1 MLDFTPLR
9 RGGAAVVCL
18 ACAAVAAAQTSPPPV
33 SDRAAILGAA
43 RELMLKARYC
53 GLITLGPDGHPQA
66 RLVDALAPEA
76 DLGVWIATNPAT
88 RKVREIRADGRVTLF
103 YADAPHGYV
112 TLIGRATLV
121 SDPAEKARRWKDDW
135 APFYKDRNRGDDY
148 QLIRVVPSRVEVVSY
163 THGVLNDPQ
172 TWRPQAVEL
181 P

>member
-1 MLDFTPLR
+1 
-9 RGGAAVVCL
+9 
-18 ACAAVAAAQTSPPPV
+18 
-33 SDRAAILGAA
+33 
-43 RELMLKARYC
+43 MLKSRYC

-76 DLGVWIATNPAT
+76 DLSVWIATNPAT
-88 RKVREIRADGRVTLF
+88 RKVQEIRADARVTLF

-112 TLIGRATLV
+112 TLIGRAALV
-121 SDPAEKARRWKDDW
+121 DDPAEKARRWKDAW
-135 APFYKDRNRGDDY
+135 APFYKDRNHGDDF

-163 THGVLNDPQ
+163 AHGVLNDPQ